1 MAVTIAILSQKGG
14 TGKTT
19 LTRSLAEGLTLA
31 GLETLAI
38 DSDPQGNL
46 SEYFGVPAD
55 AYPTLGEVLTGRETA
70 MDAIHDGAILPA
82 NLGLAEAELVLAA
95 ATGRESTLRNA
106 LREPK
111 RNFDVVLIDCPPTLG
126 LLTVNALVAS
136 DRAILSSEAEH
147 FSRQGAEQ
155 AMAVIA
161 LARENL
167 NPSLELL
174 GVLLNIADMR
184 TRHAKTT
191 LGSLRASFG
200 DRVFETTIGRSIAYP
215 ESARAG
221 KSIFEFDQRRSLDYA
236 RLTVEVLHRLELEEP
251 LAEARRLVKD
261 LEPVSGKKSGGR
273 NGRKKVPTGKPG
285 SRPATPRPDRED
297 PEEGATGGGVP
308 ETGHPNGSPD
318 IESTEWAWVESVPDP

>member
-1 MAVTIAILSQKGG
+1 MAITIAILSQKGG

-19 LTRSLAEGLTLA
+19 LTRSLAAGLSLS

-70 MDAIHDGAILPA
+70 MDAIARGGVLPA
-82 NLGLAEAELVLAA
+82 NLGLAEAELILAGKS
-95 ATGRESTLRNA
+95 GRELTLRNA

-111 RNFDVVLIDCPPTLG
+111 RHFDVILIDCPPTLG
-126 LLTVNALVAS
+126 LLTVNALAAA

-155 AMAVIA
+155 AMKVAA
-161 LARENL
+161 LARDNL

-184 TRHAKTT
+184 TAHARAT
-191 LGSLRASFG
+191 LELLRSEFG
-200 DRVFETTIGRSIAYP
+200 GLVFETVIRRSIAYP

-221 KSIFEFDQRRSLDYA
+221 ESIFEFDRRRALDYA
-236 RLTVEVLHRLELEEP
+236 RLTVEVLERLELDDA
-251 LAEARRLVKD
+251 LGKAKRLVREIRPKD
-261 LEPVSGKKSGGR
+261 GAGAS
-273 NGRKKVPTGKPG
+273 RKATGTGAKRKRKAASVKAG
-285 SRPATPRPDRED
+285 QIPDAIED
-297 PEEGATGGGVP
+297 PPAGP
-308 ETGHPNGSPD
+308 ELS
-318 IESTEWAWVESVPDP
+318 EWAWVESAPDPRD